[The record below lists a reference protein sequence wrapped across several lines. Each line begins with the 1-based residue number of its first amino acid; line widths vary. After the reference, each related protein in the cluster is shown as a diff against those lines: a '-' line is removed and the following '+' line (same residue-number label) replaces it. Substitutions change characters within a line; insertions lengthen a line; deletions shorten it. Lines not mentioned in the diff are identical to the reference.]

1 MSKRKRQQS
10 LFSLLSNKR
19 VRSEVSEDQGG
30 GGDKSISP
38 EPHDDQ
44 VNEVSTPEVETPSI
58 DDNGSPVIVE
68 GSQTSCTRE
77 CCSNFEKTSQPTDKP
92 ALNSLATDKRRFQSQ
107 WYKQFPWLSI
117 CLTVGKA
124 YCLYCRFAKIHNL
137 AFKMLTLQ

>member
-44 VNEVSTPEVETPSI
+44 VNEVSIPEVETPSI

-92 ALNSLATDKRRFQSQ
+92 ALNSLATDKRRRGRGGSCLP
-107 WYKQFPWLSI
+107 WQFLTHHQLYSCFLSK
-117 CLTVGKA
+117 LVLFT
-124 YCLYCRFAKIHNL
+124 RFRNFPQQKY
-137 AFKMLTLQ
+137 